1 MQQRGR
7 KLLLFALNLVTLL
20 MQIQYALADAY
31 MNEVVICFKFS
42 NFAYANTV
50 VKKRINNKIKLL
62 FALNLVTLLMQIQY
76 KKSVD
81 YEFDVVICFKFSN
94 FAYANTVLRTLQSI
108 WLALL
113 FALNLVTLLMQ
124 IQFELNKL
132 LIVNA
137 LQRCWKI
144 KKQQKSSLLI

>member
-1 MQQRGR
+1 MS
-7 KLLLFALNLVTLL
+7 
-20 MQIQYALADAY
+20 
-31 MNEVVICFKFS
+31 VVICFKFS

-50 VKKRINNKIKLL
+50 RVGEVSPLLKLL

-76 KKSVD
+76 G
-81 YEFDVVICFKFSN
+81 
-94 FAYANTVLRTLQSI
+94 
-108 WLALL
+108 
-113 FALNLVTLLMQ
+113 
-124 IQFELNKL
+124 LNKL